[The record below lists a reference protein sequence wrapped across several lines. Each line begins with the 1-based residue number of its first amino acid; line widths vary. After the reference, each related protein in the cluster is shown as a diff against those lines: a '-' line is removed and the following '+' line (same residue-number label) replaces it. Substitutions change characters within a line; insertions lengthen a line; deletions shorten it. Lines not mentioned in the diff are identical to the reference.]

1 MAEKESLLVSRE
13 DREILRELARRQ
25 LEDAHSPVM
34 LQRIEEWKKHNNF
47 LTGRRP
53 MVHLELWTFESEVIP
68 QRMRCGGE
76 FARRIEKK
84 FYRNILNYELFDD
97 DWIVPDYYPVQ
108 WNQGFTPFGHKV
120 KYHSAKDAQGREIG
134 YGFELLIHDLHDDL
148 DKLKKSTYSAD
159 REGTLKEI
167 EALNG
172 IFGDIL
178 PARLTGSS
186 IGVSPTGNVVRLMG
200 LENMMYAMYDYPDE
214 LHTMMGRMTDDYL
227 EYFDWLGNENLLL
240 PTVGCEG
247 VAQGSLCYTDELP
260 GPQEAE
266 GKRLCSRDV
275 WGYLDSQETVGVSP
289 DMFDEFFF
297 PYYKKMA
304 GRFGL
309 LSYGCCEPVH
319 PIWERCIS
327 KLENLR
333 KVSISPWCDEEYMGE
348 RLRGRKTV
356 YQRKPSPNYLGVG
369 TSLDEEAFRAHIEK
383 TLQAAKG
390 CTLEIT
396 QRDVYTIAN
405 NEEKARRYVEIIRE
419 AIADK
424 WQG

>member
-1 MAEKESLLVSRE
+1 
-13 DREILRELARRQ
+13 
-25 LEDAHSPVM
+25 
-34 LQRIEEWKKHNNF
+34 
-47 LTGRRP
+47 

-120 KYHSAKDAQGREIG
+120 KYHYAKDAQGREIG
-134 YGFELLIHDLHDDL
+134 YEFELLIHDLHDDL

-275 WGYLDSQETVGVSP
+275 WGYLDSQETVGS
-289 DMFDEFFF
+289 FS
-297 PYYKKMA
+297 
-304 GRFGL
+304 G
-309 LSYGCCEPVH
+309 
-319 PIWERCIS
+319 
-327 KLENLR
+327 
-333 KVSISPWCDEEYMGE
+333 
-348 RLRGRKTV
+348 
-356 YQRKPSPNYLGVG
+356 
-369 TSLDEEAFRAHIEK
+369 
-383 TLQAAKG
+383 
-390 CTLEIT
+390 
-396 QRDVYTIAN
+396 
-405 NEEKARRYVEIIRE
+405 YV
-419 AIADK
+419 
-424 WQG
+424 